1 MLIVKDILRRVYK
14 RVNMNGK
21 QIGLYFSS
29 HGANDGEKN
38 FWDNLIFHRRDVS
51 RCPEISSCLDSN
63 VNQEREQCLAQ
74 HACICRS
81 CAEFQKPARKIVISV
96 LGHDSRDPSKYSS
109 SIYLRIFV
117 RWNLGVAAVHEYLGN
132 ENVEIFLVMFHY
144 FNLAKFMQAG
154 RMSCKNKSRMQVDDS
169 RGGYNS
175 CLSMEI

>member
-74 HACICRS
+74 HACNGYLQIVCRIPETS
-81 CAEFQKPARKIVISV
+81 PKDRHQRSRTRFSRSFQIFLLHLPKNIRQMEFGGCRCA
-96 LGHDSRDPSKYSS
+96 
-109 SIYLRIFV
+109 RIF
-117 RWNLGVAAVHEYLGN
+117 G
-132 ENVEIFLVMFHY
+132 
-144 FNLAKFMQAG
+144 K
-154 RMSCKNKSRMQVDDS
+154 
-169 RGGYNS
+169 
-175 CLSMEI
+175 